1 MYLPDIPDI
10 HNNGDVNVQ
19 GKKVV
24 FVLDSDSSI
33 DDGDVSVNHTQVE
46 RKLVKY

>member
-19 GKKVV
+19 GKKVMLV
-24 FVLDSDSSI
+24 PDSDSST
-33 DDGDVSVNHTQVE
+33 DDGDVSLNNT
-46 RKLVKY
+46 LV

>member
-19 GKKVV
+19 GKKVM
-24 FVLDSDSSI
+24 FVPDSDSST